1 MKSDCIDPIVGG
13 ILAGWRYDISGIAPA
28 MRGDY
33 EEHLATCEGCRA
45 RQRFHRRIDIGLL
58 VLTSL
63 SAAVFMAAF
72 VAIIYFQRHFP
83 LRHAVAFE
91 LLAIGGFGISVAMAV
106 MVGITTP
113 APLVVKRA
121 AREKARQVH
130 DRLPEQ
136 VRSRI
141 PEEVRMKI
149 AGEPEEKSS

>member
-1 MKSDCIDPIVGG
+1 MRTDCIDPIVGG

-33 EEHLATCEGCRA
+33 EEHLATCDHCRA
-45 RQRFHRRIDIGLL
+45 RQSFHRRIDIGLL
-58 VLTSL
+58 VLASL

-72 VAIIYFQRHFP
+72 VAIVYFAMHFG
-83 LRHAVAFE
+83 LRHSLAFE
-91 LLAIGGFGISVAMAV
+91 LLAAGGFGVSVAMAI

-130 DRLPEQ
+130 DRLPEEI
-136 VRSRI
+136 RNRI
-141 PEEVRMKI
+141 PEEVRARI
-149 AGEPEEKSS
+149 AGEPPQ

>member
-1 MKSDCIDPIVGG
+1 MRTDCTDPIVGG

-33 EEHLATCEGCRA
+33 EEHLATCDHCRA
-45 RQRFHRRIDIGLL
+45 RQQFHRRIDIGLL

-72 VAIIYFQRHFP
+72 AAIRYFAPRHE
-83 LRHAVAFE
+83 LALE
-91 LLAIGGFGISVAMAV
+91 LLAAGGFGVSVAMAI

-130 DRLPEQ
+130 DRLPEEI
-136 VRSRI
+136 RSRI
-141 PEEVRMKI
+141 PEEVRAKI
-149 AGEPEEKSS
+149 AGEPPR

>member
-1 MKSDCIDPIVGG
+1 MRIDCIDPIVGG

-33 EEHLATCEGCRA
+33 EEHLATCEHCRG

-58 VLTSL
+58 ILTSL
-63 SAAVFMAAF
+63 SATVFMAAF
-72 VAIIYFQRHFP
+72 ATIRYLAP
-83 LRHAVAFE
+83 RHALALE
-91 LLAIGGFGISVAMAV
+91 LLAAGGFGVSVAMAI

-130 DRLPEQ
+130 DRLPEEI
-136 VRSRI
+136 RNRI
-141 PEEVRMKI
+141 PEEVRLKI
-149 AGEPEEKSS
+149 AGDPPE